1 MGWPLIHSAAGA
13 EAYSEGVNQGVFTLL
28 FVVFI
33 MVPMQESPFYFNE
46 TFEKYLIPSG

>member
-1 MGWPLIHSAAGA
+1 MGWQLIHSAAGA
-13 EAYSEGVNQGVFTLL
+13 EAYSEGKTREFSCCC

-33 MVPMQESPFYFNE
+33 TVPMQESPFYFNE